1 MDGESRQL
9 MGSAPSQV
17 PRAISTAQ
25 LHFFFFFWLFFF
37 QLSCFVP
44 FLGAELI
51 YE

>member
-25 LHFFFFFWLFFF
+25 LHFFFFFLAFFLPTLMF
-37 QLSCFVP
+37 RAISWSRTDL
-44 FLGAELI
+44 
-51 YE
+51 